1 MKSTFTLCT
10 IAMLLLAACE
20 ISTRSNE
27 NAADGET
34 QRISQAIPLDDA
46 ETVRANISI
55 RAGRLT
61 VKGGAEN
68 LVDTDIS
75 YSRAEW
81 EPEIEYNLN
90 GKTGRLRI
98 AQPES
103 EGINLNFNDNF
114 VNDWNILLNDAIV
127 QDIDFEIGAGE
138 TDLDLRGLRLN
149 SVDIDAG
156 VGEHSINLSGTSV
169 PQIRVNAGV
178 GEVSV
183 DLSGQW
189 DNDVEANFN
198 GGIGELNLLLPSAI
212 GIRMEVSGALGSI
225 NAPGLNKNG
234 QVYTNDLYG
243 DAEYV
248 MEIEVT
254 AGIGQVNVSVE

>member
-1 MKSTFTLCT
+1 MKTKISISLA
-10 IAMLLLAACE
+10 IVVLLSACE
-20 ISTRSNE
+20 INTGSQEAGN
-27 NAADGET
+27 NAEIR
-34 QRISQAIPLDDA
+34 QISQAIKKDEA
-46 ETVRANISI
+46 ETVRTDISM

-61 VKGGAEN
+61 VKGGAKN
-68 LVDTDIS
+68 LVDTEIAF
-75 YSRAEW
+75 SRDEW
-81 EPEIEYNLN
+81 EPEIEYTLS

-98 AQPES
+98 EQPEVS
-103 EGINLNFNDNF
+103 GINFNFDDNF
-114 VNDWNILLNDAIV
+114 VNDWTILLNEDIM

-138 TDLDLRGLRLN
+138 TELDLRGLRLN

-169 PQIRVNAGV
+169 PQIRLNAGV

-183 DLSGQW
+183 DLSGRW
-189 DNDVEANFN
+189 NNGMEAEFN
-198 GGIGELNLLLPSAI
+198 GGIGELNLLLPSDI

-234 QVYTNDLYG
+234 KVYTNDLYG
-243 DAEYV
+243 DTEYV
-248 MEIEVT
+248 MDIEVT